1 MNPGLP
7 TNYTVAHSQL
17 VEEQFLELVLR
28 ATELGIRPLC
38 LRAARYTYDELRYA
52 PAQFGES
59 REYLSHLELELRIAF
74 APPLYVEFAVH
85 EQSRQVFIRRF
96 GLLG

>member
-1 MNPGLP
+1 VNPGPP

-17 VEEQFLELVLR
+17 VEERFLELVQR
-28 ATELGIRPLC
+28 ATELGIRSLF

-59 REYLSHLELELRIAF
+59 REHLPHMELELRIAF

-96 GLLG
+96 GMLG

>member
-1 MNPGLP
+1 VNPGP
-7 TNYTVAHSQL
+7 TTNYTVAHSQL
-17 VEEQFLELVLR
+17 VEERFLELVQQ
-28 ATELGIRPLC
+28 ATALGIRSLF
-38 LRAARYTYDELRYA
+38 LRAARYTYDELQYA
-52 PAQFGES
+52 PAQFGQS
-59 REYLSHLELELRIAF
+59 RERLSHLELELRIAF